1 MKIKTFIFDL
11 DGVITNTAK
20 YHYLAWKKIA
30 DENNI
35 PFGEKE
41 NDLLRGVSR
50 QESLELLLGENIKM
64 YTTDDFNQMLIKKNK
79 YYQTYL
85 EEISQSDFIPGSKE
99 LLMELKNLEF
109 KIAIGSSSK
118 NTMKVLEQ
126 LGIYDFFDAVSD
138 GFSVIHNKPAP
149 DIFLDAAQK
158 THSISSQCVVFEDA
172 NVGVQAAIAA
182 KMFVVGIGPIERV
195 GQANVIFPTMANV
208 DLEYI
213 FSEFKKQRNS

>member
-41 NDLLRGVSR
+41 NDTLRGVSR
-50 QESLELLLGENIKM
+50 QESLELLLGEKIKM
-64 YTTDDFNQMLIKKNK
+64 YTTDDFNQMLTKKNK

-85 EEISQSDFIPGSKE
+85 EEISESDFLPGSKE
-99 LLMELKNLEF
+99 LLMELKNLGF

-158 THSISSQCVVFEDA
+158 THSIPSQCVVFEDA

-195 GQANVIFPTMANV
+195 GQANVIFPTMASV

-213 FSEFKKQRNS
+213 YSEFKKQHNS